1 MTIKDPL
8 ETETA
13 RLLPSSRTDPR
24 TFFWDFTPSW
34 RYILAILLA
43 FVVLFALSGPC
54 LLPLAPAAA
63 LVIDTHLVCGVCVC
77 RRGTARRGT
86 GGVRS

>member
-24 TFFWDFTPSW
+24 TFFWDFTPPW

-43 FVVLFALSGPC
+43 FGAGALRASGQDKTLRVKWEHGVLLG
-54 LLPLAPAAA
+54 
-63 LVIDTHLVCGVCVC
+63 
-77 RRGTARRGT
+77 
-86 GGVRS
+86 GGV